1 MIKPALLALAV
12 LAPPIANGD
21 NAISFCEVAE
31 PIYVQ
36 AQDYRYLQS
45 TAHGRTLLDGI
56 ETHNQK
62 IIDLCGD
69 LPRTMIDRQ

>member
-1 MIKPALLALAV
+1 MIKPAILALAV
-12 LAPPIANGD
+12 LAPNGD
-21 NAISFCEVAE
+21 DAISFCEVAK

-36 AQDYRYLQS
+36 VTDYQYLQS

-69 LPRTMIDRQ
+69 LPRTMIR

>member
-1 MIKPALLALAV
+1 VIKPAILALAV
-12 LAPPIANGD
+12 LAPNED

>member
-1 MIKPALLALAV
+1 MIKSTLLALAV
-12 LAPPIANGD
+12 LARPAVNGND
-21 NAISFCEVAE
+21 AISFCEVAK

-56 ETHNQK
+56 ELHNQK
-62 IIDLCGD
+62 IIDLCDGNI
-69 LPRTMIDRQ
+69 PRTIIR

>member
-1 MIKPALLALAV
+1 MIKPAILALAV
-12 LAPPIANGD
+12 LAPNGD

-56 ETHNQK
+56 KRHNQK
-62 IIDLCGD
+62 TIDLCDGD